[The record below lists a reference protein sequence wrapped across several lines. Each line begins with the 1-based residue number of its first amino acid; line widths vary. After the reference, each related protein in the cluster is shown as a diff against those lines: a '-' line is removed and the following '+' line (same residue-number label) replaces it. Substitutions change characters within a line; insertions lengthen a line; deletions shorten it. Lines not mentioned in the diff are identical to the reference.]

1 MISFN
6 NIVFYTYIYYIKN
19 SKNLFISFHFFLR
32 FLYVRVMCILAVV
45 TETTTALPVVP
56 AYPFTIYHLCVV
68 FTWNL
73 TVIAYVLDDCVDN
86 SILNIFTCFG
96 IKPLVK
102 FDIDVN
108 NINWYCYS
116 VFEFKLLE
124 ILKSHGT

>member
-19 SKNLFISFHFFLR
+19 SKYLFISFHFFLR
-32 FLYVRVMCILAVV
+32 FLYVRVMRILAVV

-102 FDIDVN
+102 FVLSLN
-108 NINWYCYS
+108 SNFWKYLSLTEHSSRQKC
-116 VFEFKLLE
+116 
-124 ILKSHGT
+124 

>member
-102 FDIDVN
+102 FVLSLN
-108 NINWYCYS
+108 SNFWKYLSLTEHSSRQKC
-116 VFEFKLLE
+116 
-124 ILKSHGT
+124 